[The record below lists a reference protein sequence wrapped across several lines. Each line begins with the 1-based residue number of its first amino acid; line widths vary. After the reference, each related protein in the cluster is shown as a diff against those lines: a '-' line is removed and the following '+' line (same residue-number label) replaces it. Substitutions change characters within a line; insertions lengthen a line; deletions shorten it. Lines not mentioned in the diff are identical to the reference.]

1 MNLTKFNFE
10 NHLSLASPNLRF
22 LTKEESLKSE
32 NNRFFISLCFIQND
46 KIKLFERIYLI
57 DLKRNHQLSTN
68 NHQLKKMYRII
79 SGKWKAKRISA
90 PKNFDVRPT
99 TDFAKE
105 ALFSIIENRFRLDYS
120 SISVLDLFAGIGSL
134 TLEFASRECKDV
146 TSVEMNG
153 KHATFIN
160 MVATELDMQQQINVH
175 RADVYEYLK
184 KNRNRK
190 TYQLI
195 VADPPFETE
204 ESKYN
209 ELISLV
215 LNNNYLDKN
224 GVFILEHQSR
234 TKLQHPNLLDTRKYG
249 NVSFS
254 FFEPNKEEVL
264 PENSDPEITP
274 EDS

>member
-1 MNLTKFNFE
+1 
-10 NHLSLASPNLRF
+10 
-22 LTKEESLKSE
+22 
-32 NNRFFISLCFIQND
+32 
-46 KIKLFERIYLI
+46 
-57 DLKRNHQLSTN
+57 
-68 NHQLKKMYRII
+68 MYRII

-204 ESKYN
+204 EAKYN

-215 LNNNYLDKN
+215 LNNNYLDQN

-264 PENSDPEITP
+264 PENSDSDKT